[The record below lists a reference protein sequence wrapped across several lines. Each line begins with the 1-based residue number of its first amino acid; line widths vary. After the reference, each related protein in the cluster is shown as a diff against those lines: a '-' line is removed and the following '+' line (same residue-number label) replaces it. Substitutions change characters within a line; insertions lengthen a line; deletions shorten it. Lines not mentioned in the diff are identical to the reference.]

1 MAFDAAGG
9 EHVGMENPDRPVA
22 PVLIGDA
29 ERDHY
34 TSLLS
39 EHFAAGRLPDAE
51 FQHRMARALSARSS
65 LDLAELVADL
75 PRPAP
80 THQPLTRSTSAWTG
94 GEALLA
100 ILVVGSF
107 IGGAGLLMLML
118 LAGSSGYFLGGALLS
133 VLVGTAVGGSV
144 HLAHRRTRAVRWVP
158 VAPASQYPVDP
169 RYYR

>member
-1 MAFDAAGG
+1 M
-9 EHVGMENPDRPVA
+9 
-22 PVLIGDA
+22 
-29 ERDHY
+29 
-34 TSLLS
+34 
-39 EHFAAGRLPDAE
+39 
-51 FQHRMARALSARSS
+51 
-65 LDLAELVADL
+65 
-75 PRPAP
+75 
-80 THQPLTRSTSAWTG
+80 
-94 GEALLA
+94 A